1 MACPSAHL
9 PRCPQWPKALHHF
22 INVLHQARVWVGG
35 GLRLVAGG
43 GSCGLAF
50 FPTKQQYL
58 LSPTYPYVLFRNK
71 GALRPLKMHE
81 LMLTL
86 QMLKLEGRRNICTY
100 SIPKCDFSLPD
111 EQGKDPPLLI
121 WGAHLGS
128 ATRCWVWPWVNLH
141 PPYNEQLG

>member
-1 MACPSAHL
+1 MACPSTHL
-9 PRCPQWPKALHHF
+9 PRCPQWPKAPHHF
-22 INVLHQARVWVGG
+22 INVFHQARVWVGG

-43 GSCGLAF
+43 GSCGLPF

-58 LSPTYPYVLFRNK
+58 LSPTYPYVLFKNK

-100 SIPKCDFSLPD
+100 SIPKCDFLSQMNKENTLPSSS
-111 EQGKDPPLLI
+111 EGLI
-121 WGAHLGS
+121 WALPLVAGCDLG
-128 ATRCWVWPWVNLH
+128 
-141 PPYNEQLG
+141 